1 MNLDEYLEIARRR
14 WWIVA
19 IPAVI
24 VPAVAYALSLLM
36 PNLYTSQTLVL
47 VEHQKVPD
55 NFVKSVVSD
64 ELNQRL
70 VTMQE
75 QILSRTRLQ
84 PIIERFGLYKDNG
97 APKSME
103 DMVEEMRKSIKV
115 TPIHEA
121 ATPGSLPG
129 FYISFTADKPR
140 LAQQVCAEI
149 TSMFMDENLRVRQQ
163 SAQGTT
169 DFLKGQ
175 LEDAKRKLDEQDAK
189 LAEFKRRYMGQL
201 PDDEQMNLSVMAN
214 LNNQLGAVMQNL
226 NRAQQEKSY
235 AETMLTQQLAAWQT
249 SQQTLTNP
257 QSLQQQLTT
266 AQSELLNLQA
276 RYTPDYPDVIKLQKT
291 ISELKAQIETS
302 SKTED
307 AQKTVTSKPSSA
319 EPLQIQ
325 QLRAQLRPLQ
335 QQIEQGEKE
344 ESRIQD
350 ELKGY
355 QARIQLSPRVEEE
368 YKAVTRDHQTALG
381 FYNDLLTKMTQSEM
395 STDLERR
402 QQGEQFQVMDPANLP
417 EKPTSPDRFRIT
429 SGALAGGLGT
439 GIALVL
445 LLEMRDRSIRSERDI
460 EFFLALP
467 TFAHIP
473 SVAAA
478 KQTKQ
483 KKSRWKLRRVPQ
495 PAGVAGSEA

>member
-1 MNLDEYLEIARRR
+1 MSMDEYLEIARRR

-19 IPAVI
+19 IPALV
-24 VPAVAYALSLLM
+24 VPALAFAFSLTI
-36 PNLYTSQTLVL
+36 PNRYTSQTLVL

-55 NFVKSVVSD
+55 IFVKSVVSD

-97 APKSME
+97 ASRSME
-103 DMVEEMRKSIKV
+103 DMVEEMRKSITV

-129 FYISFTADKPR
+129 FYISFAADKPR

-149 TSMFMDENLRVRQQ
+149 TSMFMDENLRIRQQ

-169 DFLKGQ
+169 DFLKSQ
-175 LEDAKRKLDEQDAK
+175 LDDAKRKLDEQDAK
-189 LAEFKRRYMGQL
+189 LADFKRRYIGQL
-201 PDDEQMNLSVMAN
+201 PDDEQTNLGIMAN
-214 LNNQLGAVMQNL
+214 LNNQLAAVMQTL
-226 NRAQQEKSY
+226 SRAQQEKSY
-235 AETMLTQQLAAWQT
+235 SETLLNQQLAAWQT

-257 QSLQQQLTT
+257 QTLQQQLTN
-266 AQSELLNLQA
+266 AQAELLNLQA

-291 ISELKAQIETS
+291 IADLKAQIEAA
-302 SKTED
+302 SKSED
-307 AQKTVTSKPSSA
+307 AQKSVAVKPSSA

-325 QLRAQLRPLQ
+325 QLRAQLKPLQ
-335 QQIEQGEKE
+335 QQIEQGEKDE
-344 ESRIQD
+344 RRIQD
-350 ELKGY
+350 ELKIY
-355 QARIQLSPRVEEE
+355 QSRIQLSPKIEED
-368 YKAVTRDHQTALG
+368 YKAVTRDHQIALG

-417 EKPTSPDRFRIT
+417 EKPTSPDRAKIT
-429 SGALAGGLGT
+429 WGALGGGMGL

-445 LLEMRDRSIRSERDI
+445 LVEMRDRSIRSERDI

-473 SVAAA
+473 SLTAE
-478 KQTKQ
+478 KQ
-483 KKSRWKLRRVPQ
+483 KKQKRRLRETPQ
-495 PAGVAGSEA
+495 PARVAGSEA